1 MKIFR
6 KVIICILTIIDIF
19 LIAFI
24 IFLSQGYKAVGVDK
38 YLTSTD
44 SVEVVTKENNIYFKP
59 KKDDKH
65 KGLIFYTGAL
75 VEKEAYAPISYGLSE
90 LGYTTVLVDMPF
102 NLSFFGINKAYDIAK
117 NDDEIEWFIGGHSL
131 GGAMASECYYKHN
144 DVLNGLVLLASY
156 STRDLTGFENSYI
169 LSIYGSNDGV
179 LNKEKYESNY
189 HNIKTKVYEF
199 EIMGGNHAGFGS
211 YGEQK
216 GDLESSIS
224 SETQWNLTI
233 NYIDDFMSHNI
244 IKICR

>member
-6 KVIICILTIIDIF
+6 KVIIGILTIIDIF

-44 SVEVVTKENNIYFKP
+44 TVLVVSEDNNIYFKP

-75 VEKEAYAPISYGLSE
+75 VEKEAYAPIMCGLSE
-90 LGYTTVLVDMPF
+90 LGYTTVVVDMPF

-117 NDDEIEWFIGGHSL
+117 DNDEIEWFVGGHSL

-144 DVLNGLVLLASY
+144 DLIHGLVLLASY
-156 STRDLTGFENSYI
+156 STRDLTEFENSYI

-189 HNIKTKVYEF
+189 HNIKSKVYEF
-199 EIMGGNHAGFGS
+199 ELFGGNHAGFGS
-211 YGEQK
+211 YGTQK
-216 GDLESSIS
+216 GDLESTIS
-224 SETQWNLTI
+224 NETQWSLTV
-233 NYIDDFMSHNI
+233 NYIDQFMSHEI
-244 IKICR
+244 IKI